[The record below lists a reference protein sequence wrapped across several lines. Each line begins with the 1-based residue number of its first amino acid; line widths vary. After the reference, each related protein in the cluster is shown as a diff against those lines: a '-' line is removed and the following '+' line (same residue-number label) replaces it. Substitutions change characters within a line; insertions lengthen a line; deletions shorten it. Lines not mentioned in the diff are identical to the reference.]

1 VLTHLRIYRPCC
13 QDPRNWRPNGEPRTR
28 ASAEV
33 LDTCASYRYVRD
45 VTCSCGTR
53 VNAHER
59 LLEPPGS
66 AVPVFGRGDR
76 VRVRLGSLSG
86 LEAFVGKLLPGAGCQ
101 GYALR
106 HPQHPD
112 LIAPL
117 PACALELIAAARR
130 RSASAKE
137 QR

>member
-1 VLTHLRIYRPCC
+1 MRGL
-13 QDPRNWRPNGEPRTR
+13 PRRSIWR
-28 ASAEV
+28 SC
-33 LDTCASYRYVRD
+33 DVRD
-45 VTCSCGTR
+45 
-53 VNAHER
+53 NAHER
-59 LLEPPGS
+59 LLEPPSS

-86 LEAFVGKLLPGAGCQ
+86 LEAFVGKLLPRAGCQ
-101 GYALR
+101 GYALC

>member
-1 VLTHLRIYRPCC
+1 M
-13 QDPRNWRPNGEPRTR
+13 
-28 ASAEV
+28 
-33 LDTCASYRYVRD
+33 RD
-45 VTCSCGTR
+45 VTCSCDVR
-53 VNAHER
+53 DNAHER
-59 LLEPPGS
+59 LLEPPSS